1 MQPRLLIKLLPLE
14 ADGLMDAMRVVLLF
28 DLAPGAI
35 PYGPAHVACLIPV
48 RVHQR
53 NGCAQVV
60 RDEVSDGQRVGILG
74 VSLCFL
80 EELQ

>member
-1 MQPRLLIKLLPLE
+1 MQSGLCIKLLSLQTN
-14 ADGLMDAMRVVLLF
+14 GLMDAVGVVLLL
-28 DLAPGAI
+28 DPPNAVPGS
-35 PYGPAHVACLIPV
+35 PAHLSCGLPV
-48 RVHQR
+48 GIHQR

-60 RDEVSDGQRVGILG
+60 GEDVPDGQRVGILG